1 MTKIKSILVG
11 VLQVT
16 LIFGAFMFMACSTDS
31 GTEETV
37 EGAPV
42 AALSELAGTWV
53 GGSGSGG
60 GGSGGS
66 TAGKLIVKIDNAST
80 GGGTI
85 QKDGGAD
92 TDCTY
97 AVPSAGKLTVTYT
110 DSTPAETFDASI
122 NDAGALI
129 LTQGGTTWTLTFRT
143 GGGRP

>member
-16 LIFGAFMFMACSTDS
+16 LIFGAFIFMACSTDS

-37 EGAPV
+37 EGTPV
-42 AALSELAGTWV
+42 AALSELDGTWV
-53 GGSGSGG
+53 GGSSGG
-60 GGSGGS
+60 GGGGGGS
-66 TAGKLIVKIDNAST
+66 NDGKLIVKITDAAT
-80 GGGTI
+80 GAGTI
-85 QKDGGAD
+85 QKNGG
-92 TDCTY
+92 TDIACTY

-122 NDAGALI
+122 NEAGALI

-143 GGGRP
+143 GGGR